1 MTPQK
6 CPECHQGSLIDLC
19 NGSYKC
25 DNCEFKVFPEK
36 TEYKPKPK
44 QQPKTIKKSI
54 IKNSPSISHPNLNWV
69 PKLGQNGHK
78 WLFGIGVVAM
88 FSGFTMD
95 TSVNGTH
102 NIGLIKD
109 SQNLTIIGGALTISG
124 AVFSL
129 KKQDN

>member
-1 MTPQK
+1 MTPQQ
-6 CPECHQGSLIDLC
+6 CPECHQGTLIDLC

-25 DNCEFKVFPEK
+25 DNCGFKVFPEK

-44 QQPKTIKKSI
+44 QKSKPIKQPI
-54 IKNSPSISHPNLNWV
+54 IKNSPSISHPHFDWV
-69 PKLGQNGHK
+69 PKLGENGHK
-78 WLFGIGVVAM
+78 WLFGIGVVVM
-88 FSGFTMD
+88 LFGSNMD

-109 SQNLTIIGGALTISG
+109 SQNLTIIGGVLTISG

-129 KKQDN
+129 KKQ